1 MLMTDARFEPDFY
14 TAGPARF
21 YLPLLHDIVVSE
33 KPGLIVTLGLGDAQ
47 VHLAFCQA
55 ALGQECSTRCLGLR
69 RRRKNE
75 SAADDPAW
83 IAARE
88 RSAAPYQGIS
98 QLLEGDAYTV
108 AHQVPDASIGV
119 LLLDDVDQGTLIKE
133 ELTVL
138 RPKLTPNAVVLVHGI
153 NLERRDSPGATWKTF
168 AQTEAAAEFPD
179 GIGLGIATSR
189 SAAFAS
195 ELRISLFDKSR
206 FEGTRI
212 AYHLLAEAMIA
223 RCEANRARHAAE
235 VLSARQIWFDTVLEN
250 RAKAQEVMDGQAQII
265 LDLENELKK
274 AKEKAAAPKV
284 GESSKA
290 APLTGE
296 SSKKGKKRRRS
307 LPERI
312 AREIG
317 RIPRNLR
324 RLVRRSDPTPV
335 QSGTTLTVEQRYAKW
350 IADHEPSVQALENQR
365 SESAKWTGRPKI
377 SLLLPIFD
385 PPLRFLDEL
394 LVSIQGQTYGNWEA
408 CLVDGGSQSTKTGAL
423 LNRWEK
429 NDSRVR
435 LERLPKNLGVAENTN
450 RALRMSTGDFVAL
463 VDHDD
468 LLPPFALFELASAIR
483 RHPAADIFYSDEDR
497 LRDGRRVSPF
507 FKPEWSPDL
516 LYSFMYLGHLT
527 VYRRRF
533 VVELGGFRKE
543 FDLSQDY
550 DLALRATECARQ
562 IVHIPH
568 VLYHWREHAA
578 SGASGGKPEARKTN
592 ISALAD
598 AVKRRGLDAEV
609 IEYPTANR
617 VRMRIRNPPP
627 VSVIIP
633 TDSPVRAEKCARDL
647 PATTAYPEVEFI
659 IVTHTGLIERLHTT
673 GVPISDRARFVAFDR
688 PFNFSA
694 KCNAGARVAT
704 GQRLIFLNDDV
715 EANQRDWIENV
726 VEPLENPEVG
736 AVSPKLIYPSGRI
749 QHAGLVMGVRG
760 LVDTALHEWPAD
772 SVDYTNYA
780 QSMRTVS
787 ALSAACLA
795 IRRDDFIRLGGF
807 DEIHTPIAHSDLDL
821 CFKIREAGLRC
832 VYTPFASMTHH
843 GHVSIGAEPKK
854 FPDKSSVFLLRRWAE
869 FTCRDPYYTE
879 NMRDWLGPDSPRP
892 VQIFGARNLPGK
904 DTGRD
909 FVLVSHELSL
919 SGAPLIVCHLAKWC
933 KARGIFVV
941 VMSPSD
947 GPLRDKFAE
956 AEIPLIIDPL
966 LATGYETI
974 TRFSRGTPVKS
985 HSSFVKLAREFDCL
999 VVSTICGAP
1008 LIRDAHQAGIPSIWW
1023 IHEGLVGD
1031 QFLKRNSSL
1040 GVIPRLADLII
1051 TPDKRSSRIY
1061 QPYADYPVR
1070 VLPYGIPDVASEVAE
1085 RNTRRARPLRFLLLG
1100 TIEERKGQQTFL
1112 EALRRLPAEVLN
1124 VCEFLIVGRP
1134 HDATLA
1140 DEIRRAAK
1148 NFTALVYEESVSHA
1162 EALGLIGEVDV
1173 MACASW
1179 EETGPLTLIE
1189 GLALGKAIL
1198 STRVGIVGESLMPG
1212 KEALFVEAGDSAG
1225 FASAIERLV
1234 REPGLLERLQANSRV
1249 AYEKYFKLDRF
1260 GSEFL
1265 SLLEETIS
1273 SAKGEARTKSYPRN
1287 EVERHRVAVR

>member
-1 MLMTDARFEPDFY
+1 MRMLMTDVRFDPDFY

-47 VHLAFCQA
+47 AHLAFCQA
-55 ALGQECSTRCLGLR
+55 ALGQNCSIRCLGVR
-69 RRRKNE
+69 RRRENE

-83 IAARE
+83 VEAQK
-88 RSAAPYQGIS
+88 RSSEFYRGIS

-108 AHQVPDASIGV
+108 AQQIPDASIGL
-119 LLLDDVDQGTLIKE
+119 LLLDDVDQGSLIRE

-138 RPKLTPNAVVLVHGI
+138 RPKLTPDALVLVHGI
-153 NLERRDSPGATWKTF
+153 DVERPDSPRAVWKTL
-168 AQTEAAAEFPD
+168 AQMEAAAEFPD
-179 GIGLGIATSR
+179 GIGLGITTSR
-189 SAAFAS
+189 STAFAS
-195 ELRISLFDKSR
+195 ELRASLFDKSK

-212 AYHLLAEAMIA
+212 GYQLLTEAMIA
-223 RCEANRARHAAE
+223 RREADRARHEAE
-235 VLSARQIWFDTVLEN
+235 VLSARQIWFDTVLED
-250 RAKAQEVMDGQAQII
+250 RAKAQEVMDGQARII
-265 LDLENELKK
+265 LNLEEKLKK
-274 AKEKAAAPKV
+274 AKQKATAQKDSSSGKEKR
-284 GESSKA
+284 
-290 APLTGE
+290 
-296 SSKKGKKRRRS
+296 RRRS

-312 AREIG
+312 AREIA
-317 RIPRNLR
+317 RIPRNLG
-324 RLVRRSDPTPV
+324 RLLRPSAATPD
-335 QSGTTLTVEQRYAKW
+335 QPGAIITVEQRYARW
-350 IADHEPSVQALENQR
+350 IADHEPSAQVLENQR
-365 SESAKWTGRPKI
+365 SDSAKWTTRPKI

-385 PPLRFLDEL
+385 PPPKFLDEL
-394 LVSIQGQTYGNWEA
+394 LGSIQGQTYGNWEA
-408 CLVDGGSQSTKTGAL
+408 CLVDGGSQSPATTAVLKKWT
-423 LNRWEK
+423 K
-429 NDSRVR
+429 NDSRLR
-435 LERLPKNLGVAENTN
+435 LKPLPKNLGVAGNTN
-450 RALRMSTGDFVAL
+450 CALRIATGDFVAL

-468 LLPPFALFELASAIR
+468 LLPPFALFELVSAIR
-483 RHPAADIFYSDEDR
+483 QHPAADIFYSDEDR
-497 LRDGRRVSPF
+497 LRDGRRISPF

-527 VYRRRF
+527 AYRRQF
-533 VVELGGFRKE
+533 AVELGGFRKE
-543 FDLSQDY
+543 FDFSQDY
-550 DLALRATECARQ
+550 DFALRATERARQ
-562 IVHIPH
+562 IVHVPH
-568 VLYHWREHAA
+568 ILYHWREHAA

-592 ISALAD
+592 ISALTD

-617 VRMRIRNPPP
+617 VRMRIRNSPD

-647 PATTAYPEVEFI
+647 PAATGYPQAEFI
-659 IVTHTGLIERLHTT
+659 IVTHTALIERLRTT
-673 GVPISDRARFVAFDR
+673 GMPMSDRARFVTFDK

-694 KCNAGARVAT
+694 KCNAGAQVAI
-704 GQRLIFLNDDV
+704 GRRLIFLNDDV
-715 EANQRDWIENV
+715 EVNQRDWIENV
-726 VEPLENPEVG
+726 IEPLENREVG

-749 QHAGLVMGVRG
+749 QHAGLVTSVRG

-772 SVDYTNYA
+772 SVNYTNYA

-787 ALSAACLA
+787 ALSAACLG

-807 DEIHTPIAHSDLDL
+807 DEMYTPIAHSDLDL

-832 VYTPFASMTHH
+832 VYTPFATMTHH
-843 GHVSIGAEPKK
+843 GHASIATQPKTPS
-854 FPDKSSVFLLRRWAE
+854 PDKSSVFLLRRWAA

-879 NMRDWLGPDSPRP
+879 NMRDWLEPDSPRP
-892 VQIFGARNLPGK
+892 VRMFGARNLPVK
-904 DTGRD
+904 SSARD

-919 SGAPLIVCHLAKWC
+919 SGAPLMVCHLAKWC
-933 KARGIFVV
+933 KAHGIFVV

-947 GPLRDKFAE
+947 GPLRDKFTE

-966 LATGYETI
+966 LATGYETV
-974 TRFSRGTPVKS
+974 TRFSRGTPLKS

-1023 IHEGLVGD
+1023 IHEGTVGD
-1031 QFLKRNSSL
+1031 QFLKKHSSL
-1040 GVIPRLADLII
+1040 GAIPRLADLII

-1061 QPYADYPVR
+1061 QPFADHPVR

-1085 RNTRRARPLRFLLLG
+1085 RNAPRTGPLRFLLLG

-1112 EALRRLPAEVLN
+1112 EALRRLPADVLN
-1124 VCEFLIVGRP
+1124 ACEFLIVGRP
-1134 HDATLA
+1134 HDAKLA

-1148 NFTALVYEESVSHA
+1148 NLTPLVYQESVSHA
-1162 EALGLIGEVDV
+1162 NALELIGGTDV
-1173 MACASW
+1173 MVCASW

-1198 STRVGIVGESLMPG
+1198 STRVGIVGETLTLG
-1212 KEALFVEAGDSAG
+1212 EEALLVEPGDSPG

-1234 REPGLLERLQANSRV
+1234 REPGLVESLRANSRA
-1249 AYEKYFKLDRF
+1249 AYENYFKLDRF
-1260 GSEFL
+1260 GTEFL

-1273 SAKGEARTKSYPRN
+1273 STTRDARTKNIRAN
-1287 EVERHRVAVR
+1287 EAERHRAMVR

>member
-1 MLMTDARFEPDFY
+1 MRMRMTDVRFEPDFY

-33 KPGLIVTLGLGDAQ
+33 KPGLIVTIGLGDAQ
-47 VHLAFCQA
+47 AHLAFCQA
-55 ALGQECSTRCLGLR
+55 ALGQNCSTRCLGVR

-83 IAARE
+83 VAAQK

-98 QLLEGDAYTV
+98 QLLEGDAYDV
-108 AHQVPDASIGV
+108 AKQIPDASIGV

-133 ELTVL
+133 ELTVFL
-138 RPKLTPNAVVLVHGI
+138 PKLTPDALVLVHGI
-153 NLERRDSPGATWKTF
+153 DLERPDSPRNAWKAF
-168 AQTEAAAEFPD
+168 AQVEAAADFHD
-179 GIGLGIATSR
+179 GIGLGIATSP
-189 SAAFAS
+189 SAASAS
-195 ELRISLFDKSR
+195 ELRVSLFDESR
-206 FEGTRI
+206 FEGTHI
-212 AYHLLAEAMIA
+212 TYQLLAEAMIA
-223 RCEANRARHAAE
+223 RCEADQARHAAE
-235 VLSARQIWFDTVLEN
+235 VLSARQIWFDTVLED
-250 RAKAQEVMDGQAQII
+250 RGKAQEVMDGQARII
-265 LDLENELKK
+265 LDLEQKLKK
-274 AKEKAAAPKV
+274 AKQKAAAPK
-284 GESSKA
+284 A
-290 APLTGE
+290 GE

-324 RLVRRSDPTPV
+324 RLVLRSNPTPV
-335 QSGTTLTVEQRYAKW
+335 QSGTTITLEKRYAGW
-350 IADHEPSVQALENQR
+350 IAHHEPSAQALENQR
-365 SESAKWTGRPKI
+365 SDSAKWTRQPKI
-377 SLLLPIFD
+377 SLLLPVFD
-385 PPLRFLDEL
+385 PPPKFLDEL
-394 LVSIQGQTYGNWEA
+394 LASIQRQTYGNWEA
-408 CLVDGGSQSTKTGAL
+408 CLVDGGSQSAATAAL
-423 LNRWEK
+423 LKRWEK
-429 NDSRVR
+429 NDSRIR

-497 LRDGRRVSPF
+497 LRDSRRVSPF

-527 VYRRRF
+527 VYRRQF

-550 DLALRATECARQ
+550 DLALRATERARQ
-562 IVHIPH
+562 IVHVPH

-592 ISALAD
+592 ISALTD
-598 AVKRRGLDAEV
+598 AVKRRGLDADV
-609 IEYPTANR
+609 IEYSTANR
-617 VRMRIRNPPP
+617 VRMRVRNSPA

-647 PATTAYPEVEFI
+647 PAATAYPETEFI
-659 IVTHTGLIERLHTT
+659 IVTHTGLIERLRTT
-673 GVPISDRARFVAFDR
+673 GVPISDRARFVAFDK

-694 KCNAGARVAT
+694 KCNAGAQVAT

-715 EANQRDWIENV
+715 EANQRDWIENII
-726 VEPLENPEVG
+726 EPLENREVG
-736 AVSPKLIYPSGRI
+736 AVSPKLIYPSGQI

-843 GHVSIGAEPKK
+843 GHVSIGGEPKT
-854 FPDKSSVFLLRRWAE
+854 FPDKSSVFLLRRWAA

-892 VQIFGARNLPGK
+892 VQMFGAKNLPGK
-904 DTGRD
+904 DTRRD

-941 VMSPSD
+941 VMSPTD
-947 GPLRDKFAE
+947 GPLRDKFIE
-956 AEIPLIIDPL
+956 AEIPLIIDPM
-966 LATGYETI
+966 LATGYETM
-974 TRFSRGTPVKS
+974 TKFSRGTMVKS
-985 HSSFVKLAREFDCL
+985 HSSFVKLACEFDCL

-1008 LIRDAHQAGIPSIWW
+1008 LIRDAHQAGIPTIWW
-1023 IHEGLVGD
+1023 IHEGMVGD
-1031 QFLKRNSSL
+1031 QFLKRNSTL
-1040 GVIPRLADLII
+1040 GTIPQLADLII
-1051 TPDKRSSRIY
+1051 APDKRSSRIY
-1061 QPYADYPVR
+1061 QPYADHSVR
-1070 VLPYGIPDVASEVAE
+1070 ILPYGIPDVASEVAR
-1085 RNTRRARPLRFLLLG
+1085 RNTRRAGPLRFLLLG

-1112 EALRRLPAEVLN
+1112 EALRRLPADVLGGS
-1124 VCEFLIVGRP
+1124 EFLIVGRP
-1134 HDATLA
+1134 LDARIA
-1140 DEIRRAAK
+1140 AEIRGAEET
-1148 NFTALVYEESVSHA
+1148 FPSLVYRESVSHA
-1162 EALGLIGEVDV
+1162 DALGLIGGVDV
-1173 MACASW
+1173 MVCASW

-1189 GLALGKAIL
+1189 GLALGKALL

-1212 KEALFVEAGDSAG
+1212 KEALFVEAGDSVG
-1225 FASAIERLV
+1225 FASAIERLA
-1234 REPGLLERLQANSRV
+1234 REPGLVQDLQANSRA
-1249 AYEKYFKLDRF
+1249 AYERCFKLDRF
-1260 GSEFL
+1260 GTEFV

-1273 SAKGEARTKSYPRN
+1273 SAKHDARTKSYARN
-1287 EVERHRVAVR
+1287 ELERHRVTVR

>member
-1 MLMTDARFEPDFY
+1 MTDARFEPDFY

-47 VHLAFCQA
+47 AHLAFCQA
-55 ALGQECSTRCLGLR
+55 ALGQNCRIRCLGVR

-83 IAARE
+83 VAAQG

-98 QLLEGDAYTV
+98 QLLEGDAYNV
-108 AHQVPDASIGV
+108 AQQVPDASIGV
-119 LLLDDVDQGTLIKE
+119 LLLDDVDEGTLIKE

-138 RPKLTPNAVVLVHGI
+138 RPKLTPTALVLFHGVD
-153 NLERRDSPGATWKTF
+153 LERRDSPRSAWKAF
-168 AQTEAAAEFPD
+168 AQVEAAADFHD
-179 GIGLGIATSR
+179 GIGLSITTSR
-189 SAAFAS
+189 SSASAS
-195 ELRISLFDKSR
+195 ELRVSLFDKSR

-212 AYHLLAEAMIA
+212 VYHLLAEAMIA
-223 RCEANRARHAAE
+223 RCEADRARHAAE

-265 LDLENELKK
+265 LDLENQLKK
-274 AKEKAAAPKV
+274 AKQKAAAPKDR
-284 GESSKA
+284 ESSKA
-290 APLTGE
+290 APKNGE

-317 RIPRNLR
+317 RIPRNLG
-324 RLVRRSDPTPV
+324 RLVRRSAPTLV
-335 QSGTTLTVEQRYAKW
+335 QSGTTVTVEQRYARW
-350 IADHEPSVQALENQR
+350 IADHEPSAQALENQR
-365 SESAKWTGRPKI
+365 SDSATWTRQPKI

-385 PPLRFLDEL
+385 PLLKFLDEL
-394 LVSIQGQTYGNWEA
+394 LASIQGQTYNNWEA
-408 CLVDGGSQSTKTGAL
+408 CLVDGGSQSTKTAAML
-423 LNRWEK
+423 KRWEK

-468 LLPPFALFELASAIR
+468 LVPPFALFELARAIR
-483 RHPAADIFYSDEDR
+483 QHPAADLFYSDEDR
-497 LRDGRRVSPF
+497 LREGRRVLPF

-527 VYRRRF
+527 VYRRQF
-533 VVELGGFRKE
+533 LVELGGFRKE

-550 DLALRATECARQ
+550 DLALRATERAGQ
-562 IVHIPH
+562 IVHVPH

-617 VRMRIRNPPP
+617 VRMRIRNSPR

-647 PATTAYPEVEFI
+647 PGATDYPEVEFI

-673 GVPISDRARFVAFDR
+673 GTPINDRARFVAFDR

-694 KCNAGARVAT
+694 KCNTGAQIAT

-715 EANQRDWIENV
+715 EADQHDWIENV
-726 VEPLENPEVG
+726 IEPLENREVG

-749 QHAGLVMGVRG
+749 QHAGLVTGVRG

-780 QSMRTVS
+780 QSIRTVS

-795 IRRDDFIRLGGF
+795 VRRDDFIRLGGF

-843 GHVSIGAEPKK
+843 GHVSIGAESKTLA
-854 FPDKSSVFLLRRWAE
+854 DKSSVFLLHRWAA

-892 VQIFGARNLPGK
+892 VRMFGARNLPEKGM
-904 DTGRD
+904 GRD

-947 GPLRDKFAE
+947 GPLREKFTE
-956 AEIPLIIDPL
+956 ADIPLIIDPL
-966 LATGYETI
+966 LATGYETV
-974 TRFSRGTPVKS
+974 TRFSRGAPVKS
-985 HSSFVKLAREFDCL
+985 HSSFLKLAREFDCL

-1031 QFLKRNSSL
+1031 QFLKKNPSL
-1040 GVIPRLADLII
+1040 GATPRLADLII
-1051 TPDKRSSRIY
+1051 TADKRSSRIY
-1061 QPYADYPVR
+1061 QPYADHPVR
-1070 VLPYGIPDVASEVAE
+1070 VLPYGIPDVASDVAE
-1085 RNTRRARPLRFLLLG
+1085 PNTCRAGPLRFLLLG

-1112 EALRRLPAEVLN
+1112 EALRRLPADVLDA
-1124 VCEFLIVGRP
+1124 CEFLIVGRP
-1134 HDATLA
+1134 HDAKLA

-1148 NFTALVYEESVSHA
+1148 NFTALVYEESVPHA
-1162 EALGLIGEVDV
+1162 EALGLIGGVDV
-1173 MACASW
+1173 MVCASW

-1198 STRVGIVGESLMPG
+1198 STRVGIVGESLIPG
-1212 KEALFVEAGDSAG
+1212 KEALFVEAGDSTG
-1225 FASAIERLV
+1225 FASAIERLA
-1234 REPGLLERLQANSRV
+1234 REPGLVESLQANSRE
-1249 AYEKYFKLDRF
+1249 AYERYFKLDRF
-1260 GSEFL
+1260 GTEFL

-1273 SAKGEARTKSYPRN
+1273 STKGEAQRTSYPRA
-1287 EVERHRVAVR
+1287 EVERYRVAVR